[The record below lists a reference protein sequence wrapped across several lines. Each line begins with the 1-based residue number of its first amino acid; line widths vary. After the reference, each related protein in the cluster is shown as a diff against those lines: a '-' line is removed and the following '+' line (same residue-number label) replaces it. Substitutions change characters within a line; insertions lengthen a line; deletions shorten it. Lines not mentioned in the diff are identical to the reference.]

1 MKIEIIHEIC
11 KVAHSLP
18 MDSCSIGKG
27 DKGGRGLGDKWF
39 RDGGGGGEG
48 AEVWRRDL
56 N

>member
-1 MKIEIIHEIC
+1 MGGGMQSSTRF
-11 KVAHSLP
+11 A
-18 MDSCSIGKG
+18 IGKG

-39 RDGGGGGEG
+39 RGGGGGVEG